1 MGRDDGDK
9 SGDKRAGHDR
19 RSGRDRRSGFD
30 TRSEEEK
37 FLQARKR
44 FSIHLSE
51 ASQRSSAVSED
62 APADRKIRKKHT
74 NKHSGR
80 QQRTGHDRRCGL
92 DTRSVEEKFLQG
104 ERRSGSGRRSGFE
117 LRYRSFKKARAF
129 VRELGLISVGEW
141 RDFYRS
147 GMKPDDIPV
156 APHYV
161 YANDGWAGWSDWLG
175 ANAVAAYLSQY
186 RSFKK
191 VRAFVQSLGL
201 VSDSKWRAYCKSSKK
216 PADIPTNPQSTYAEG
231 GWIGSADWLGQRP
244 KNRA

>member
-1 MGRDDGDK
+1 MGRDDGVK
-9 SGDKRAGHDR
+9 FGEKRAGHDR
-19 RSGRDRRSGFD
+19 RSGGDRRSGFD

-44 FSIHLSE
+44 FSFHLSQ
-51 ASQRSSAVSED
+51 ALQKSSAVSEG
-62 APADRKIRKKHT
+62 ASADRKIRKKHT
-74 NKHSGR
+74 DKHFGG
-80 QQRTGHDRRCGL
+80 QQRTGRDRRCGL
-92 DTRSVEEKFLQG
+92 DTRSDEEKFLQG

-129 VRELGLISVGEW
+129 VRELGLISVVEW
-141 RDFYRS
+141 RDFYTS

-161 YANDGWAGWSDWLG
+161 YADDGWAGWSDWLG
-175 ANAVAAYLSQY
+175 ANPVAAYLSQY

-201 VSDSKWRAYCKSSKK
+201 VSDSKWRAYCKSSK
-216 PADIPTNPQSTYAEG
+216 
-231 GWIGSADWLGQRP
+231 
-244 KNRA
+244 